1 MNRGFKVKSLA
12 EGTPAH
18 KAGIKQGDRIL
29 KINGTSFFDVLDYS
43 YLSADEKVELQFYR
57 NGNLLQVKVVKD
69 MDEDLGIEFF
79 SPTVSPLYFCRNKC
93 IFCFIDQQPGGM
105 RLSLYEKDD
114 DYRLSFIDG
123 NYVTLTNVQ
132 EADLKRII
140 SMNISPLYISIHATD
155 GAVRKKMMGN
165 VAAGRIMEQLAQ
177 LSEAGIE
184 MHGQVVVCPGIN
196 DGDVLQ
202 KTVWELAS
210 LYPQLKTIALVPV
223 GLTRYRGNLKPLKK
237 VTQNKAQQIVKE
249 YSSLQNVFQQEMGSP
264 FVYLADDFYLLSGAS
279 LPSHE
284 HYGDYH
290 QLENGVGLCRLFLNE
305 LLDWKRKTSFE
316 IKNKTHISIAT
327 GQAAAPFLQLF
338 IRELE
343 KIKNLETDLHIIEN
357 RFWGGNVDVAGLL
370 TGRDLFHSLYQKNLG
385 DYLFISSAMLKAGT
399 DLFLDGVNLKALSV
413 RLQTPVVP
421 VNALGEIRKF
431 IVGHTK
437 NKAR

>member
-1 MNRGFKVKSLA
+1 MSRGYKVKGLA

-43 YLSADEKVELQFYR
+43 YLSADEKVNVQFYR
-57 NGNLLQVKVVKD
+57 NGNLLQAKVVKN
-69 MDEDLGIEFF
+69 MDEDLGIEFS
-79 SPTVSPLYFCRNKC
+79 SPTVSPLYHCRNKC
-93 IFCFIDQQPGGM
+93 IFCFIDQQPCGM
-105 RLSLYEKDD
+105 RPSLYEKDD

-132 EADLKRII
+132 EADLKRIV
-140 SMNISPLYISIHATD
+140 SMHISPLYISIHATD
-155 GAVRKKMMGN
+155 GAVRQQMMGN
-165 VAAGRIMEQLAQ
+165 AAAGRIMEQLGQ
-177 LSEAGIE
+177 LAEAGIE

-196 DGDVLQ
+196 DGDILQ
-202 KTVWELAS
+202 KTVRDLAS
-210 LYPQLKTIALVPV
+210 LYPYLKTIALVPV
-223 GLTRYRGNLKPLKK
+223 GLTRYRRDLKPLRK
-237 VTQNKAQQIVKE
+237 VTKNKAREIVEK
-249 YSSLQNVFQQEMGSP
+249 YSFLQDVFQQELGSP

-305 LLDWKRKTSFE
+305 LLAWKKKTLLE
-316 IKNKTHISIAT
+316 LKNKTKISIAT
-327 GQAAAPFLQLF
+327 GQAAAPFLKLF
-338 IRELE
+338 TKELE
-343 KIKNLETDLHIIEN
+343 KISNLETDLHIIAN

-370 TGRDLFHSLYQKNLG
+370 TGRDLFHSLHQKKLG

-399 DLFLDGVNLKALSV
+399 DLFLDNVSLKTLAL

-421 VNALGEIRKF
+421 VDTPGEIRK
-431 IVGHTK
+431 ILISRSK